1 MKRLYLLIAILLMIF
16 TSVAQEN
23 NVSKRNILV
32 VDSSDSGPLPYSTV
46 FSSQGEIVGFT
57 NDDGVIAIII
67 RKTITAH
74 I

>member
-1 MKRLYLLIAILLMIF
+1 MKRLYLLIAILSMIF